1 VCVLCEG
8 FFAAVPLQVDQRE
21 HARSPVDTSE
31 SIADT
36 IQALRTR
43 LSSHISHSKP
53 AHTAAEVS
61 AAMGAPHSLPAVS
74 APLPLLLP
82 QPDLG
87 PLAELDCLK
96 LVTFRLPKLGITL
109 APVRH
114 CH

>member
-1 VCVLCEG
+1 VLREG
-8 FFAAVPLQVDQRE
+8 AFATVPLQVDQRE
-21 HARSPVDTSE
+21 HARSTVGTSE
-31 SIADT
+31 STAAIM
-36 IQALRTR
+36 QALRTQ
-43 LSSHISHSKP
+43 LSCHISHSKP

-61 AAMGAPHSLPAVS
+61 TAMGAPHSLPAAS

-87 PLAELDCLK
+87 PLAGLDCLK